1 MSSWHPH
8 AEMYL
13 HFLSK
18 PTLTYDLSFT
28 LLMFVCLLA
37 WSLKIDFKLFF
48 QSSQL
53 MMVRKKNGQAIQMK
67 KSLVREI
74 KTNFMY

>member
-1 MSSWHPH
+1 
-8 AEMYL
+8 MYL